1 MAYKDFYYHPMTEIR
16 DKSTALVIKKALET
30 NEPNG
35 TNLQQFLVN
44 LKNIHSA
51 NDVNLDE
58 WLSWNDLRFYSEL

>member
-35 TNLQQFLVN
+35 TNLQQFLVK
-44 LKNIHSA
+44 LKIFI
-51 NDVNLDE
+51 LQMM
-58 WLSWNDLRFYSEL
+58 